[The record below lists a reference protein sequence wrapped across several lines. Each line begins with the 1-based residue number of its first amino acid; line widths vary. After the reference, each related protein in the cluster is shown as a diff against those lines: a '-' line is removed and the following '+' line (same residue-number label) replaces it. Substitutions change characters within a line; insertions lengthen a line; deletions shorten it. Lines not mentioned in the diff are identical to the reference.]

1 MHMIKFIK
9 DNFFKNSKFS
19 NKSHNKFDTE
29 LDQFVSKRISL
40 NSKISPTLNHE
51 NELLKNLAGL
61 RGITAADVMVPRIDI
76 VHVSKSDN
84 FDDIVKQLTIANH
97 SRVPVIGEGVDDIVG
112 ILHIKDVLAKLHSQ
126 EKAKI
131 DTLLKEPI
139 FVAPSISL
147 LDLLHEMRK
156 SKKHMALVVDEYGG
170 IDGLVTIEDLVEELV
185 GEIED
190 EHDEDN
196 EIKIERIN
204 KNSVIVEAK
213 ISLDLLKNELKIN
226 SSQLVHDELETLGG
240 FIITLTGRVPVT
252 GEVIRDSQS
261 NIEFEILDADP
272 RKIILV
278 KIRGLSKLND

>member
-147 LDLLHEMRK
+147 LDLL
-156 SKKHMALVVDEYGG
+156 
-170 IDGLVTIEDLVEELV
+170 
-185 GEIED
+185 
-190 EHDEDN
+190 
-196 EIKIERIN
+196 
-204 KNSVIVEAK
+204 
-213 ISLDLLKNELKIN
+213 LK
-226 SSQLVHDELETLGG
+226 
-240 FIITLTGRVPVT
+240 
-252 GEVIRDSQS
+252 
-261 NIEFEILDADP
+261 
-272 RKIILV
+272 
-278 KIRGLSKLND
+278 